1 MGQGSTQQINDRN
14 KMNWEKLANC
24 RSTDSEIFF
33 AEGKGGYKNSVQLKQ
48 ICSACQVQTQCLEFA
63 LHNAVLGYWGN
74 TTEKERKRIRV
85 RLNIKPKQLVLGEA
99 G

>member
-1 MGQGSTQQINDRN
+1 MTG
-14 KMNWEKLANC
+14 KEMNWEALANC

-33 AEGKGGYKNSVQLKQ
+33 SENQGGYKNITQLKQ
-48 ICSACQVQTQCLEFA
+48 ICGACQVQTQCLEFA
-63 LHNAVLGYWGN
+63 LHNAVLGYWGK